1 MNKQLLATLIKRA
14 GFSTTYELER
24 LEHFANI
31 VVLECCKV
39 IDDYHEPVYDNKVIK
54 EHFGIEAKPTMTV
67 EQLRQSIKRGD
78 SWVLEE

>member
-39 IDDYHEPVYDNKVIK
+39 IDEYHEPVYDHELLKQ
-54 EHFGIEAKPTMTV
+54 HFGI
-67 EQLRQSIKRGD
+67 
-78 SWVLEE
+78 

>member
-39 IDDYHEPVYDNKVIK
+39 VDNHYEPVYEGKV
-54 EHFGIEAKPTMTV
+54 V
-67 EQLRQSIKRGD
+67 KRTYKWISD
-78 SWVLEE
+78 EPQIIDTDYK

>member
-39 IDDYHEPVYDNKVIK
+39 VDNHYEPVYDGKLLK
-54 EHFGIEAKPTMTV
+54 EHFGIEAKPEMTV